1 MPTTYMLV
9 LLAVAGAS
17 LGRVVGA
24 AAAAAESERKD
35 AAPSPGKLRNAAETA
50 TAAGDYK
57 AALNALDK
65 VIHLE
70 PDNERNFYKRARV
83 FHRMKKTKDGESRA
97 TASGFRRTSPPHHLL
112 QQRSKTAPTR
122 SS

>member
-24 AAAAAESERKD
+24 AAAAAEKD

-83 FHRMKKTKDGESRA
+83 FHRMKKTKDGESLVRQCR
-97 TASGFRRTSPPHHLL
+97 GFRRTSPPHHLP